1 MVKYPDNG
9 DDLTDYTRHLVTV
22 LPKRAHGR
30 VTDALPVSDDT
41 GDGSHF
47 SDHDL
52 QCDVLIRCHDNHE
65 HPSLAETS
73 RDVRAL
79 VWFPKMQA
87 YIDYT
92 TGTHVPTALPSAL
105 LHSLLA
111 LQYKHNTVLK

>member
-22 LPKRAHGR
+22 LPKGANVR

-47 SDHDL
+47 ADHDL
-52 QCDVLIRCHDNHE
+52 RRDVLIHCHDNRE

-73 RDVRAL
+73 RDVIL
-79 VWFPKMQA
+79 TSQKNFHGKFQFFHSE
-87 YIDYT
+87 
-92 TGTHVPTALPSAL
+92 TGVRNRGEKLG
-105 LHSLLA
+105 
-111 LQYKHNTVLK
+111 